1 MSIKHFGWLPD
12 FPDIRDRF
20 YSYSKPNDKTVP
32 DSEKKE
38 SIKAMREKAGSKSK
52 KRVFTKTKNV
62 LPGKSEIDTKY
73 FCPPDDQG
81 PNNSCTAHAGTS
93 LVEYFENRISGNYE
107 KKSKMFLYK
116 VTRNL
121 MDFEGDTGAFVRS
134 TMKALVLFGVPPE
147 KYWPYT
153 NDKIKEEPTQ
163 FCYAFGQNYQAIQ
176 YYRLDKQNTQRDEVL
191 QEIKINIVK
200 QLPVMFGFTV
210 YNNISASKKN
220 GGLIAFPSKKN
231 KLLGGHAVVVIGYD
245 DKKVIEIAEDNDKT
259 IGAFKIR
266 NSWGEDWGE
275 EGYGWLPYKYLEE
288 GLAKDFWS
296 IIKNEWVNN
305 KEFE

>member
-12 FPDIRDRF
+12 FPDIRDRS
-20 YSYSKPNDKTVP
+20 YDYSKPNDKSVP
-32 DSEKKE
+32 EYEKTE
-38 SIKAMREKAGSKSK
+38 SIKDMRQKAGEKSK
-52 KRVFTKTKNV
+52 KRLLTKSAFPAKAQV
-62 LPGKSEIDTKY
+62 DTKF
-73 FCPPDDQG
+73 FCPVDDQG
-81 PNNSCTAHAGTS
+81 PNNSCTAHAGTA
-93 LVEYFENRISGNYE
+93 LVEYFENRVSGNFE

-153 NDKIKEEPTQ
+153 NDKIREEPTQ

-176 YYRLDKQNTQRDEVL
+176 YYRLDKQDLKTDAVL
-191 QEIKINIVK
+191 QQIKINLVK

-210 YNNISASKKN
+210 YNNIAASKPT
-220 GGLIAFPSKKN
+220 GMIAFPGKKN
-231 KLLGGHAVVVIGYD
+231 RLLGGHAVVAIGFD
-245 DKKVIEIAEDNDKT
+245 DKKSIEIEGETGKT
-259 IGAFKIR
+259 VGALKIR

-275 EGYGWLPYKYLEE
+275 NGYGWLPYKYLEE

-296 IIKNEWVNN
+296 IIKNEWIDN

>member
-12 FPDIRDRF
+12 FPDIRDRSF
-20 YSYSKPNDKTVP
+20 DYSKPNDKTVP
-32 DSEKKE
+32 EYEKKE
-38 SIKAMREKAGSKSK
+38 SIKDMRAKTGAKSK
-52 KRVFTKTKNV
+52 KKFLTKRTF
-62 LPGKSEIDTKY
+62 PGAAEVDKKF
-73 FCPPDDQG
+73 FCPVDDQG

-93 LVEYFENRISGNYE
+93 LVEYFENRVSGNYE

-147 KYWPYT
+147 KYWPYV
-153 NDKIKEEPTQ
+153 DKNLKEEPTQ

-176 YYRLDKQNTQRDEVL
+176 YYRLDKPSIDHKDVL
-191 QEIKINIVK
+191 QEIKVNLVK

-210 YNNISASKKN
+210 YNNISESKKN
-220 GGLIAFPSKKN
+220 GLISYPAKKN
-231 KLLGGHAVVVIGYD
+231 KLVGGHAVVAVGYD
-245 DKKVIEIAEDNDKT
+245 DNKVIEIIGETGKT
-259 IGAFKIR
+259 TGAIKIR

-275 EGYGWLPYKYLEE
+275 DGYGWLPYRYLEE

-296 IIKNEWVNN
+296 IIKNEWINN